1 MNTKRHQMKTAHL
14 FAFLGSLLFSSCI
27 TIHEGSGPESS
38 TNETAM
44 DHQQVILENEATLR
58 NVSSLEPNQEKE
70 GFFERL
76 AQKPLKTHEFRDA
89 RTGMVVNSAQY
100 PSNWN
105 VISRPIYTMDQKLPL
120 FLTQIEGP
128 NGLKTF
134 NTPLKFYLYYQN
146 PQMNE
151 YMRQSP
157 MSSMLRLET
166 NSRQLMKEEVHT
178 RMQKSGFTLIGEKSM
193 PRAEKYVRNEI
204 NKSGIQNVT
213 MDLLATEWKGN
224 NGQRALVTISKI
236 SMVQPLLND
245 AMTGW
250 FYGIDYVFVDEN
262 HFEPVLNQLMDA
274 LESTKENSQWKQYV
288 TQLNQQRNQER
299 MRQSQIA
306 HNNRMAARQAS
317 FNAHQKKMQGI
328 WAAQDANHASFMNR
342 NFGSGSNTTQ
352 QNFVNMI
359 NEKETVYNPLNGKN
373 YQVNAFSTQNWMD
386 SDGNLIQNDDLFYT
400 PNGDINLNNREWV
413 KVKSAY

>member
-1 MNTKRHQMKTAHL
+1 MKTSHVFFILAL
-14 FAFLGSLLFSSCI
+14 LLFSSCI
-27 TIHEGSGPESS
+27 TIHEGSAPESNA
-38 TNETAM
+38 NETAM
-44 DHQQVILENEATLR
+44 DYEHSMSENEADFKDGST
-58 NVSSLEPNQEKE
+58 VQPNQEKE

-76 AQKPLKTHEFRDA
+76 TQETLKTHEFRDA

-100 PSNWN
+100 PSNWT

-120 FLTQIEGP
+120 FLTQIKGP
-128 NGLKTF
+128 HNLKTF
-134 NTPLKFYLYYQN
+134 NTPLKFYMHYQN

-157 MSSMLRLET
+157 MSSMLRFET
-166 NSRQLMKEEVHT
+166 SSQQLMKEEVHA
-178 RMQKSGFTLIGEKSM
+178 RMQKSGFTLVGKKPM
-193 PRAEKYVRNEI
+193 PRAEKYIRNEI

-213 MDLLATEWKGN
+213 MDLLATEWKN
-224 NGQRALVTISKI
+224 SNGQRALATIAKI
-236 SMVQPLLND
+236 RMVQPLLND

-250 FYGIDYVFVDEN
+250 FYGIDYVFVDGN
-262 HFEPVLNQLMDA
+262 KFEAVLDQLMDA
-274 LESTKENSQWKQYV
+274 LESTEENPQWKQYV
-288 TQLNQQRNQER
+288 TQLNHQRNQER

-342 NFGSGSNTTQ
+342 NFGAGSNASQ

-359 NEKETVYNPLNGKN
+359 NEEETVYNPLNGKS

-386 SDGNLIQNDDLFYT
+386 SDGNLIQNNDLFYT

-413 KVKSAY
+413 KVQKAY

>member
-1 MNTKRHQMKTAHL
+1 MDYQQAI
-14 FAFLGSLLFSSCI
+14 S
-27 TIHEGSGPESS
+27 E
-38 TNETAM
+38 NETAM
-44 DHQQVILENEATLR
+44 RDGSTV
-58 NVSSLEPNQEKE
+58 EPNQEKE

-76 AQKPLKTHEFRDA
+76 TNKPLKTHEFRDA

-128 NGLKTF
+128 NNLKTF
-134 NTPLKFYLYYQN
+134 NTPIKFYLHYQN

-157 MSSMLRLET
+157 MSSMLRFET
-166 NSRQLMKEEVHT
+166 SSQQLMKEEVHS
-178 RMQKSGFTLIGEKSM
+178 RMQKSGFTLVGEKSM
-193 PRAEKYVRNEI
+193 PRAEKYIKNEI
-204 NKSGIQNVT
+204 SKSGIQNVT
-213 MDLLATEWKGN
+213 MDVLATEWKN
-224 NGQRALVTISKI
+224 SNGQRALTTIAKI
-236 SMVQPLLND
+236 AMVQPLLND

-262 HFEPVLNQLMDA
+262 KFESVLDQLMDA
-274 LESTKENSQWKQYV
+274 LESTQENPQWKQYV

-342 NFGSGSNTTQ
+342 NFGAGSNASQ
-352 QNFVNMI
+352 QSFVNMI
-359 NEKETVYNPLNGKN
+359 NEEETVYNPLNGKN

-386 SDGNLIQNDDLFYT
+386 SDGNLIQNNDLFYT
-400 PNGDINLNNREWV
+400 PNGDINLNNRQWV
-413 KVKSAY
+413 KVQGSY